1 MGIIGNST
9 KYQKKSSLRRAVF
22 CFFGQLS
29 LLELNVDISQI
40 INSKISIKKRGC
52 LILNLRHPQ
61 PGDGWVQKIT
71 QGFNLGLRQ

>member
-52 LILNLRHPQ
+52 LILNLRHP
-61 PGDGWVQKIT
+61 
-71 QGFNLGLRQ
+71 LLY